1 MIKQLYIQNFTLI
14 DELNIDFH
22 SGFSVITG
30 ETGAGKS
37 IILGAIGLLLG
48 NRADMKQ
55 IKSGAEKC
63 IVEAHF
69 DLSQYQLEEFFHEED
84 IDYDPTDTILRRE
97 ITSKG
102 KSRAFIN
109 DTPASLSSMKRLGE
123 HLVDVHSQHQNLLLQ
138 KEDFQLSVV
147 DIIAKNSDKL
157 DEFKLQYQQ
166 YQQINAALQQ
176 LIADI
181 ANSKQQEEYLTF
193 QFNELEQAKLNN
205 PEEQDEL
212 EQRIQELSHVEDIK
226 SALFGAE
233 SLLDGDEM
241 GIDNLLRQASNHLH
255 NIEQIFPSVGELA
268 ERLDSSRIE
277 IQDIVHEISIK
288 SERVEFDPDELER
301 MNNRIDVINSLEQKY
316 HVNTLAELIEIK
328 QRIEEQLNNI
338 SNGDEEVEELRKK
351 VEQQKEKCMKL
362 AAQLTDLRKK
372 AGSVVEKEMQKLLV
386 PLGIPHVR
394 FKVDIQPKELSL
406 YGADCVSFLFS
417 ANTSTAL
424 QPVNEVA
431 SGGEIARV
439 MLSLKAMISNAVKL
453 PTIIFDEIDTGVS
466 GRIAEKMAQIM
477 QQMGKEGRQVISIT
491 HLPQIAAMGSTHYK
505 VSKEETAQGTISH
518 MRQLSQDE
526 RINEIAQ
533 MLSGSHISPEAI
545 NNAKALC
552 EASHNN

>member
-55 IKSGAEKC
+55 IKAGADKC
-63 IVEAHF
+63 VVEAHF
-69 DLSQYQLEEFFHEED
+69 DLSQYKLEEFFEEED

-109 DTPASLSSMKRLGE
+109 DTPAALSSMKRLGE
-123 HLVDVHSQHQNLLLQ
+123 HLIDVHSQHQNLLLQ
-138 KEDFQLSVV
+138 KENFQLNVV
-147 DIIAKNSDKL
+147 DIIAHNADKMA
-157 DEFKLQYQQ
+157 EYKLQFQQ
-166 YQQINAALQQ
+166 YQQLSKQLQQ
-176 LIADI
+176 LIDDI

-193 QFNELEQAKLNN
+193 QFNELEKAQLNN
-205 PEEQDEL
+205 PDEQDEL
-212 EQRIQELSHVEDIK
+212 EKKIQELSHIEDIK
-226 SALFGAE
+226 SALFGAD
-233 SLLDGDEM
+233 SILNADEM

-255 NIEQIFPSVGELA
+255 NIEHVYPDAIELA
-268 ERLDSSRIE
+268 ERIDSSRIE
-277 IQDIVHEISIK
+277 LQDIAHDISVK
-288 SERVEFDPDELER
+288 AERVDFDPEEFER
-301 MNNRIDVINSLEQKY
+301 MNNRIDTINSLEQKY
-316 HVNTLAELIEIK
+316 HVNDLASLIETK
-328 QRIEEQLNNI
+328 QNIEEQLNNI
-338 SNGDEEVEELRKK
+338 SHGDEEVEELQKK
-351 VEQQKEKCMKL
+351 VQQQHDKCQQL
-362 AAQLTDLRKK
+362 AAQLTTLRKK
-372 AGSVVEKEMQKLLV
+372 AGAIVEKEMQQLLV

-406 YGADCVSFLFS
+406 DGADSVSFLFS
-417 ANTSTAL
+417 ANTSTPL
-424 QPVNEVA
+424 QPVSNVA

-477 QQMGKEGRQVISIT
+477 QEMGQEGRQVISIT
-491 HLPQIAAMGSTHYK
+491 HLPQIAAMGTTHYK

-518 MRQLSQDE
+518 MRQLNNDE
-526 RINEIAQ
+526 RIDEIAQ
-533 MLSGSHISPEAI
+533 MLSGSEITPEAI
-545 NNAKALC
+545 NNARALIKNLEC
-552 EASHNN
+552 

>member
-1 MIKQLYIQNFTLI
+1 MIKQLHIQNFTLI

-55 IKSGAEKC
+55 IKAGADKC
-63 IVEAHF
+63 VVEAHF
-69 DLSQYQLEEFFHEED
+69 DLSQYQLEEFFEEED

-109 DTPASLSSMKRLGE
+109 DTPAALSSMKRLGE
-123 HLVDVHSQHQNLLLQ
+123 HLIDVHSQHQNLLLQ
-138 KEDFQLSVV
+138 KENFQLNVV
-147 DIIAKNSDKL
+147 DIIAHNADKMA
-157 DEFKLQYQQ
+157 EYKLQFQQ
-166 YQQINAALQQ
+166 YQQLSKQLQQ
-176 LIADI
+176 LIDDI

-193 QFNELEQAKLNN
+193 QFNELEKAQLNN
-205 PEEQDEL
+205 PDEQDEL
-212 EQRIQELSHVEDIK
+212 EQKIQELSHVEDIK
-226 SALFGAE
+226 SALFGAD
-233 SLLDGDEM
+233 SILNADEM

-255 NIEQIFPSVGELA
+255 NIESVYPNAIELA
-268 ERLDSSRIE
+268 ERIDSSRIE
-277 IQDIVHEISIK
+277 LQDIAHDISVK
-288 SERVEFDPDELER
+288 AERVDFDPEEFER
-301 MNNRIDVINSLEQKY
+301 MNNRIDTINSLEQKY
-316 HVNTLAELIEIK
+316 HVNDLASLIETK
-328 QRIEEQLNNI
+328 QNIEEQLNNI
-338 SNGDEEVEELRKK
+338 SHGDEEVEELQKK
-351 VEQQKEKCMKL
+351 VQQQHDKCQQL
-362 AAQLTDLRKK
+362 AAQLTTLRKK
-372 AGSVVEKEMQKLLV
+372 AGAIVEKEMQQLLV

-406 YGADCVSFLFS
+406 DGADSVSFLFS
-417 ANTSTAL
+417 ANTSTPL
-424 QPVNEVA
+424 QPVSNVA

-477 QQMGKEGRQVISIT
+477 QEMGQKGRQVISIT
-491 HLPQIAAMGSTHYK
+491 HLPQIAAMGTTHYK

-518 MRQLSQDE
+518 MRQLNNDE
-526 RINEIAQ
+526 RIDEIAQ
-533 MLSGSHISPEAI
+533 MLSGSEITPEAV
-545 NNAKALC
+545 NNARALIKNLEC
-552 EASHNN
+552 

>member
-1 MIKQLYIQNFTLI
+1 MIKQLHIQNFTLI

-55 IKSGAEKC
+55 IKAGADKC
-63 IVEAHF
+63 VVEAHF
-69 DLSQYQLEEFFHEED
+69 DLSQYQLEEFFEEED

-109 DTPASLSSMKRLGE
+109 DTPAALSSMKRLGE
-123 HLVDVHSQHQNLLLQ
+123 HLIDVHSQHQNLLLQ
-138 KEDFQLSVV
+138 KENFQLNVV
-147 DIIAKNSDKL
+147 DIIAHNADKMA
-157 DEFKLQYQQ
+157 EYKLQFQQ
-166 YQQINAALQQ
+166 YQQLSKQLQQ
-176 LIADI
+176 LIDDI

-193 QFNELEQAKLNN
+193 QFNELEKAQLNN
-205 PEEQDEL
+205 PDEQDEL
-212 EQRIQELSHVEDIK
+212 EQKIQELSHIEDIK
-226 SALFGAE
+226 SALFGAD
-233 SLLDGDEM
+233 SILNADEM

-255 NIEQIFPSVGELA
+255 NIEHVYPDAIELA
-268 ERLDSSRIE
+268 ERIDSSRIE
-277 IQDIVHEISIK
+277 LQDIAHDISVK
-288 SERVEFDPDELER
+288 AERVDFDPEEFER
-301 MNNRIDVINSLEQKY
+301 MNNRIDTINSLEQKY
-316 HVNTLAELIEIK
+316 HVNDLASLIETK
-328 QRIEEQLNNI
+328 QNIEEQLNNI
-338 SNGDEEVEELRKK
+338 SHGDEEVEELQKK
-351 VEQQKEKCMKL
+351 VQQQHDKCQQL
-362 AAQLTDLRKK
+362 AAQLTTLRKK
-372 AGSVVEKEMQKLLV
+372 AGAIVEKEMQQLLV

-406 YGADCVSFLFS
+406 DGADSVSFLFS
-417 ANTSTAL
+417 ANTSTPL
-424 QPVNEVA
+424 QPVSNVA

-477 QQMGKEGRQVISIT
+477 QEMGQEGRQVISIT
-491 HLPQIAAMGSTHYK
+491 HLPQIAAMGTTHYK

-518 MRQLSQDE
+518 MRQLNNDE
-526 RINEIAQ
+526 RIDEIAQ
-533 MLSGSHISPEAI
+533 MLSGSEITPEAI
-545 NNAKALC
+545 NNARALIKNLEC
-552 EASHNN
+552 

>member
-1 MIKQLYIQNFTLI
+1 MIKQLHIQNFTLI

-55 IKSGAEKC
+55 IKAGADKC
-63 IVEAHF
+63 VVEAHF
-69 DLSQYQLEEFFHEED
+69 DLSQYQLEEFFEEED

-109 DTPASLSSMKRLGE
+109 DTPAALSSMKRLGE
-123 HLVDVHSQHQNLLLQ
+123 HLIDVHSQHQNLLLQ
-138 KEDFQLSVV
+138 KENFQLNVV
-147 DIIAKNSDKL
+147 DIIAHNADKMA
-157 DEFKLQYQQ
+157 EYKLQFQQ
-166 YQQINAALQQ
+166 YQQLSKQLQQ
-176 LIADI
+176 LIDDI

-193 QFNELEQAKLNN
+193 QFNELEKAQLNN
-205 PEEQDEL
+205 PDEQDEL
-212 EQRIQELSHVEDIK
+212 EKKIQELSHVEDIK
-226 SALFGAE
+226 SALFGAD
-233 SLLDGDEM
+233 SILNADEM

-255 NIEQIFPSVGELA
+255 NIESVYPDASELA
-268 ERLDSSRIE
+268 ERIDSSRIE
-277 IQDIVHEISIK
+277 LQDIAHDISVK
-288 SERVEFDPDELER
+288 AERVDFDPEEFER
-301 MNNRIDVINSLEQKY
+301 MNNRIDTINSLEQKY
-316 HVNTLAELIEIK
+316 HVNDLASLIETK
-328 QRIEEQLNNI
+328 QNIEEQLNNI
-338 SNGDEEVEELRKK
+338 SHGDEEVEELQKK
-351 VEQQKEKCMKL
+351 VQQQHDKCQQL
-362 AAQLTDLRKK
+362 AAQLTTLRKK
-372 AGSVVEKEMQKLLV
+372 AGAIVEKEMQQLLV

-406 YGADCVSFLFS
+406 DGADSVSFLFS
-417 ANTSTAL
+417 ANTSTPL
-424 QPVNEVA
+424 QPVSNVA

-477 QQMGKEGRQVISIT
+477 QEMGQEGRQVISIT
-491 HLPQIAAMGSTHYK
+491 HLPQIAAMGTTHYK

-518 MRQLSQDE
+518 MRQLNNDE
-526 RINEIAQ
+526 RIDEIAQ
-533 MLSGSHISPEAI
+533 MLSGSEITPEAV
-545 NNAKALC
+545 NNARALIKNLEC
-552 EASHNN
+552 

>member
-1 MIKQLYIQNFTLI
+1 MIKQLHIQNFTLI

-55 IKSGAEKC
+55 IKAGADKC
-63 IVEAHF
+63 VVEAHF
-69 DLSQYQLEEFFHEED
+69 DLSQYQLEEFFEEED

-109 DTPASLSSMKRLGE
+109 DTPAALSSMKRLGE
-123 HLVDVHSQHQNLLLQ
+123 HLIDVHSQHQNLLLQ
-138 KEDFQLSVV
+138 KENFQLNVV
-147 DIIAKNSDKL
+147 DIIAHNADKMA
-157 DEFKLQYQQ
+157 EYKLQFQQ
-166 YQQINAALQQ
+166 YQQLSKQLQQ
-176 LIADI
+176 LIDDI

-193 QFNELEQAKLNN
+193 QFNELEKAQLNN
-205 PEEQDEL
+205 PDEQDEL
-212 EQRIQELSHVEDIK
+212 EQKIQELSHIEDIK
-226 SALFGAE
+226 SALFGAD
-233 SLLDGDEM
+233 SILNADEM

-255 NIEQIFPSVGELA
+255 NIESVYPDAIELA
-268 ERLDSSRIE
+268 ERIDSSRIE
-277 IQDIVHEISIK
+277 LQDIAHDISVK
-288 SERVEFDPDELER
+288 AERVDFDPEEFER
-301 MNNRIDVINSLEQKY
+301 MNNRIDTINSLEQKF
-316 HVNTLAELIEIK
+316 HVNDLASLIETK
-328 QRIEEQLNNI
+328 QNIEEQLNNI
-338 SNGDEEVEELRKK
+338 SHGDEEVEELQKK
-351 VEQQKEKCMKL
+351 VQQQHDKCQQL
-362 AAQLTDLRKK
+362 AAQLTTLRKK
-372 AGSVVEKEMQKLLV
+372 AGAIVEKEMQQLLV

-406 YGADCVSFLFS
+406 DGADSVSFLFS
-417 ANTSTAL
+417 ANTSTPL
-424 QPVNEVA
+424 QPVSNVA

-477 QQMGKEGRQVISIT
+477 QEMGQEGRQVISIT
-491 HLPQIAAMGSTHYK
+491 HLPQIAAMGTTHYK

-518 MRQLSQDE
+518 MRQLNSDE
-526 RINEIAQ
+526 RIDEIAQ
-533 MLSGSHISPEAI
+533 MLSGSEITPEAI
-545 NNAKALC
+545 NNARALIKNLEC
-552 EASHNN
+552 

>member
-1 MIKQLYIQNFTLI
+1 MIKQLHIQNFTLI

-55 IKSGAEKC
+55 IKAGADKC
-63 IVEAHF
+63 VVEAHF
-69 DLSQYQLEEFFHEED
+69 DLSQYQLEEFFEEED

-109 DTPASLSSMKRLGE
+109 DTPAALSSMKRLGE
-123 HLVDVHSQHQNLLLQ
+123 HLIDVHSQHQNLLLQ
-138 KEDFQLSVV
+138 KENFQLNVV
-147 DIIAKNSDKL
+147 DIIAHNADKMA
-157 DEFKLQYQQ
+157 EYKLQFQQ
-166 YQQINAALQQ
+166 YQQLSKQLQQ
-176 LIADI
+176 LIDDI

-193 QFNELEQAKLNN
+193 QFNELEKAQLNN
-205 PEEQDEL
+205 PDEQDEL
-212 EQRIQELSHVEDIK
+212 EQKIQELSHIEDIK
-226 SALFGAE
+226 SALFGAD
-233 SLLDGDEM
+233 SILNADEM

-255 NIEQIFPSVGELA
+255 NIEHVYPDAIELA
-268 ERLDSSRIE
+268 ERIDSSRIE
-277 IQDIVHEISIK
+277 LQDIAHDISVK
-288 SERVEFDPDELER
+288 AERVDFDPEEFER
-301 MNNRIDVINSLEQKY
+301 MNNRIDTINSLEQKY
-316 HVNTLAELIEIK
+316 HVNDLASLIEIK
-328 QRIEEQLNNI
+328 QNIEEQLNNI
-338 SNGDEEVEELRKK
+338 SHGDEEVEELQKK
-351 VEQQKEKCMKL
+351 VQQQHDKCQQL
-362 AAQLTDLRKK
+362 AAQLTTLRKK
-372 AGSVVEKEMQKLLV
+372 AGAIVEKEMQQLLV

-406 YGADCVSFLFS
+406 DGADSVSFLFS
-417 ANTSTAL
+417 ANTSTPL
-424 QPVNEVA
+424 QPVSNVA

-477 QQMGKEGRQVISIT
+477 QEMGQEGRQVISIT
-491 HLPQIAAMGSTHYK
+491 HLPQIAAMGTTHYK

-518 MRQLSQDE
+518 MRQLNIDE
-526 RINEIAQ
+526 RIDEIAQ
-533 MLSGSHISPEAI
+533 MLSGSEITPEAI
-545 NNAKALC
+545 NNARALIKNLEC
-552 EASHNN
+552 

>member
-1 MIKQLYIQNFTLI
+1 MIKQLHIQNFTLI

-55 IKSGAEKC
+55 IKAGADKC
-63 IVEAHF
+63 VVEAHF
-69 DLSQYQLEEFFHEED
+69 DLSQYQLEEFFEEED

-109 DTPASLSSMKRLGE
+109 DTPAALSSMKRLGE
-123 HLVDVHSQHQNLLLQ
+123 HLIDVHSQHQNLLLQ
-138 KEDFQLSVV
+138 KENFQLNVV
-147 DIIAKNSDKL
+147 DIIAHNADKMA
-157 DEFKLQYQQ
+157 EYKLQFQQ
-166 YQQINAALQQ
+166 YQQLSIQLQQ
-176 LIADI
+176 LIDDI

-193 QFNELEQAKLNN
+193 QFNELEKAQLNN
-205 PEEQDEL
+205 PDEQDEL
-212 EQRIQELSHVEDIK
+212 EQKIQELSHIEDIK
-226 SALFGAE
+226 SALFGAD
-233 SLLDGDEM
+233 SILNADEM

-255 NIEQIFPSVGELA
+255 NIESVYPDAIELA
-268 ERLDSSRIE
+268 ERIDSSRIE
-277 IQDIVHEISIK
+277 LQDIAHDISVK
-288 SERVEFDPDELER
+288 AERVDFDPEEFER
-301 MNNRIDVINSLEQKY
+301 MNNRIDTINSLEQKY
-316 HVNTLAELIEIK
+316 HVNDLASLIETK
-328 QRIEEQLNNI
+328 QNIEEQLNNI
-338 SNGDEEVEELRKK
+338 SHGDEEVEELQKK
-351 VEQQKEKCMKL
+351 VQQQHDKCQQL
-362 AAQLTDLRKK
+362 AAQLTTLRKK
-372 AGSVVEKEMQKLLV
+372 AGAIVEKEMQQLLV

-406 YGADCVSFLFS
+406 DGADSVSFLFS
-417 ANTSTAL
+417 ANTSTPL
-424 QPVNEVA
+424 QPVSNVA

-477 QQMGKEGRQVISIT
+477 QEMGQEGRQVISIT
-491 HLPQIAAMGSTHYK
+491 HLPQIAAMGTTHYK

-518 MRQLSQDE
+518 MRQLNNDE
-526 RINEIAQ
+526 RIDEIAQ
-533 MLSGSHISPEAI
+533 MLSGSEITPEAV
-545 NNAKALC
+545 NNARALIKNLEC
-552 EASHNN
+552 

>member
-55 IKSGAEKC
+55 IKAGADKC
-63 IVEAHF
+63 VVEAHF
-69 DLSQYQLEEFFHEED
+69 DLSQYKLEEFFEEED

-109 DTPASLSSMKRLGE
+109 DTPAALSSMKRLGE
-123 HLVDVHSQHQNLLLQ
+123 HLIDVHSQHQNLLLQ
-138 KEDFQLSVV
+138 KENFQLNVV
-147 DIIAKNSDKL
+147 DIIAHNADKMA
-157 DEFKLQYQQ
+157 EYKLQFQQ
-166 YQQINAALQQ
+166 YQQLSKQLQQ
-176 LIADI
+176 LIDDI

-193 QFNELEQAKLNN
+193 QFNELEKAQLNN
-205 PEEQDEL
+205 PDEQDEL
-212 EQRIQELSHVEDIK
+212 EKKIQELSHIEDIK
-226 SALFGAE
+226 SALFGAD
-233 SLLDGDEM
+233 SILNADEM

-255 NIEQIFPSVGELA
+255 NIEHVYPDAIELA
-268 ERLDSSRIE
+268 ERIDSSRIE
-277 IQDIVHEISIK
+277 LQDIAHDISVK
-288 SERVEFDPDELER
+288 AERVDFDPEEFER
-301 MNNRIDVINSLEQKY
+301 MNNRIDTINSLEQKY
-316 HVNTLAELIEIK
+316 HVNDLASLIETK
-328 QRIEEQLNNI
+328 QNIEEQLNNI
-338 SNGDEEVEELRKK
+338 SHGDEEVEELQKK
-351 VEQQKEKCMKL
+351 VQQQHDKCQQL
-362 AAQLTDLRKK
+362 AAQLTTLRKK
-372 AGSVVEKEMQKLLV
+372 AGAIVEKEMQQLLV

-406 YGADCVSFLFS
+406 DGADSVSFLFS
-417 ANTSTAL
+417 ANTSTPL
-424 QPVNEVA
+424 QPVSNVA

-477 QQMGKEGRQVISIT
+477 QEMGQEGRQVISIT
-491 HLPQIAAMGSTHYK
+491 HLPQIAAMGTTHYK

-518 MRQLSQDE
+518 MRQLNNDE
-526 RINEIAQ
+526 RIDEIAQ
-533 MLSGSHISPEAI
+533 MLSGSEITPEAI
-545 NNAKALC
+545 NNARALIKNL
-552 EASHNN
+552 EF

>member
-1 MIKQLYIQNFTLI
+1 MIKQLHIQNFTLI

-55 IKSGAEKC
+55 IKTGADKC
-63 IVEAHF
+63 VVEAHF
-69 DLSQYQLEEFFHEED
+69 DLSQYQLEEFFEEED

-109 DTPASLSSMKRLGE
+109 DTPAALSSMKRLGE
-123 HLVDVHSQHQNLLLQ
+123 HLIDVHSQHQNLLLQ
-138 KEDFQLSVV
+138 KENFQLNVV
-147 DIIAKNSDKL
+147 DIIAHNADKMA
-157 DEFKLQYQQ
+157 EYKLQFQQ
-166 YQQINAALQQ
+166 YQQLSKQLQQ
-176 LIADI
+176 LIDDI

-193 QFNELEQAKLNN
+193 QFNELEKAQLNN
-205 PEEQDEL
+205 PDEQDEL
-212 EQRIQELSHVEDIK
+212 EQKIQELSHIEDIK
-226 SALFGAE
+226 SALFGAD
-233 SLLDGDEM
+233 SILNADEM

-255 NIEQIFPSVGELA
+255 NIEHVYPDAIELA
-268 ERLDSSRIE
+268 ERIDSSRIE
-277 IQDIVHEISIK
+277 LQDIAHDISVK
-288 SERVEFDPDELER
+288 AERVDFDPEEFER
-301 MNNRIDVINSLEQKY
+301 MNNRIDTINSLEQKY
-316 HVNTLAELIEIK
+316 HVNDLASLIEIK
-328 QRIEEQLNNI
+328 QNIEEQLNNI
-338 SNGDEEVEELRKK
+338 SHGDEEVEELQKK
-351 VEQQKEKCMKL
+351 VQQQHDKCQQL
-362 AAQLTDLRKK
+362 AAQLTTLRKK
-372 AGSVVEKEMQKLLV
+372 AGAIVEKEMQQLLV

-406 YGADCVSFLFS
+406 DGADSVSFLFS
-417 ANTSTAL
+417 ANTSTPL
-424 QPVNEVA
+424 QPVSDVA

-477 QQMGKEGRQVISIT
+477 QEMGQEGRQVISIT
-491 HLPQIAAMGSTHYK
+491 HLPQIAAMGTTHYK

-518 MRQLSQDE
+518 MRQLNNDE
-526 RINEIAQ
+526 RIDEIAQ
-533 MLSGSHISPEAI
+533 MLSGSEITPEAI
-545 NNAKALC
+545 NNARALIK
-552 EASHNN
+552 N

>member
-1 MIKQLYIQNFTLI
+1 MIKQLHIQNFTLI

-55 IKSGAEKC
+55 IKAGADKC
-63 IVEAHF
+63 VVEAHF
-69 DLSQYQLEEFFHEED
+69 DLSQYQLEEFFEEED

-109 DTPASLSSMKRLGE
+109 DTPAALSSMKRLGE
-123 HLVDVHSQHQNLLLQ
+123 HLIDVHSQHQNLLLQ
-138 KEDFQLSVV
+138 KENFQLNVV
-147 DIIAKNSDKL
+147 DIIAHNADKMA
-157 DEFKLQYQQ
+157 EYKFQFQQ
-166 YQQINAALQQ
+166 YQQLSKQLQQ
-176 LIADI
+176 LIDDI

-193 QFNELEQAKLNN
+193 QFNELEKAQLNN
-205 PEEQDEL
+205 PDEQDEL
-212 EQRIQELSHVEDIK
+212 EQKIQELSHVEDIK
-226 SALFGAE
+226 SALFGAD
-233 SLLDGDEM
+233 SILNADEM

-255 NIEQIFPSVGELA
+255 NIEHVYPDAIELA
-268 ERLDSSRIE
+268 ERIDSSRIE
-277 IQDIVHEISIK
+277 LQDIAHDISVK
-288 SERVEFDPDELER
+288 AERVDFDPEEFER
-301 MNNRIDVINSLEQKY
+301 MNNRIDTINSLEQKY
-316 HVNTLAELIEIK
+316 HVNDLASLIETK
-328 QRIEEQLNNI
+328 QNIEEQLNNI
-338 SNGDEEVEELRKK
+338 SHGDEEVEELQKK
-351 VEQQKEKCMKL
+351 VQQQHDKCQQL
-362 AAQLTDLRKK
+362 AAQLTTLRKK
-372 AGSVVEKEMQKLLV
+372 AGAIVEKEMQQLLV

-406 YGADCVSFLFS
+406 DGADSVSFLFS
-417 ANTSTAL
+417 ANTSTPL
-424 QPVNEVA
+424 QPVSDVA

-477 QQMGKEGRQVISIT
+477 QEMGQEGRQVISIT
-491 HLPQIAAMGSTHYK
+491 HLPQIAAMGTTHYK

-518 MRQLSQDE
+518 MRQLNNDE
-526 RINEIAQ
+526 RIDEIAQ
-533 MLSGSHISPEAI
+533 MLSGSEITPEAI
-545 NNAKALC
+545 NNARALIK
-552 EASHNN
+552 N

>member
-1 MIKQLYIQNFTLI
+1 MIKQLHIQNFTLI

-55 IKSGAEKC
+55 IKAGADKC
-63 IVEAHF
+63 VVEAHF
-69 DLSQYQLEEFFHEED
+69 DLSQYQLEEFFEEED

-109 DTPASLSSMKRLGE
+109 DTPAALSSMKRLGE
-123 HLVDVHSQHQNLLLQ
+123 HLIDVHSQHQNLLLQ
-138 KEDFQLSVV
+138 KENFQLNVV
-147 DIIAKNSDKL
+147 DIIAHNADKMA
-157 DEFKLQYQQ
+157 EYKLQFQQ
-166 YQQINAALQQ
+166 YQQLSKQLQQ
-176 LIADI
+176 LIDDI

-193 QFNELEQAKLNN
+193 QFNELEKAQLNN
-205 PEEQDEL
+205 PDEQDEL
-212 EQRIQELSHVEDIK
+212 EQKIQELSHIEDIK
-226 SALFGAE
+226 SALFGAD
-233 SLLDGDEM
+233 SILNADEM

-255 NIEQIFPSVGELA
+255 NIEHVYPDAIELA
-268 ERLDSSRIE
+268 ERIDSSRIE
-277 IQDIVHEISIK
+277 LQDIAHDISVK
-288 SERVEFDPDELER
+288 AERVDFDPEEFER
-301 MNNRIDVINSLEQKY
+301 MNNRIDTINSLEQKY
-316 HVNTLAELIEIK
+316 HVNDLASLIETK
-328 QRIEEQLNNI
+328 QNIEEQLNNI
-338 SNGDEEVEELRKK
+338 SHGDEEVEELQKK
-351 VEQQKEKCMKL
+351 VQQQHDKCQQL
-362 AAQLTDLRKK
+362 AAQLTTLRKK
-372 AGSVVEKEMQKLLV
+372 AGAIVEKEMQQLLV

-406 YGADCVSFLFS
+406 DGADSVSFLFS
-417 ANTSTAL
+417 ANTSTPL
-424 QPVNEVA
+424 QPVSNVA

-477 QQMGKEGRQVISIT
+477 QEMGQEGRQVISIT
-491 HLPQIAAMGSTHYK
+491 HLPQIAAMGTTHYK

-518 MRQLSQDE
+518 MRQLNNDE
-526 RINEIAQ
+526 RIDEIAQ
-533 MLSGSHISPEAI
+533 MLSGSEITPEAV
-545 NNAKALC
+545 NNARALIKNLEC
-552 EASHNN
+552 